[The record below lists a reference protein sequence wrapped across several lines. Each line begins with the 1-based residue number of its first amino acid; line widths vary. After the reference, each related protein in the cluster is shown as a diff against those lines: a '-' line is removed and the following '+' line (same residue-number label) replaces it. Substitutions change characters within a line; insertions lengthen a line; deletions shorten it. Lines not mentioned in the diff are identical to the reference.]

1 MRKML
6 LLVALAGACG
16 LRAAPVGDGL
26 NGDRVDF
33 DVALDGKA
41 LPIEAARDSAFPL
54 NQVWPGYE
62 RPISQSRLDAC
73 VRFDLAKPGVLEVK
87 VPAGVKDG
95 EVKLRPYGRGEILQ
109 VRDGVARVRL
119 DRPQQAVL
127 EFGEGR
133 PQLHVFADPPFAHVP
148 VADEIYFGPGVHE
161 AGLICPT
168 NGQTVCIDAG
178 ATVHGALL
186 LEGVTNVTVT
196 GRGILDSSRIRRVSP
211 DGRYLRRLSA
221 EEKAKL
227 VDVTAFMCRASE
239 NVRVEGVVF
248 RDSPFWVLIFRDDC
262 RHVVVDNVKVVGQ
275 WRYNSDGIDICG
287 CKDVAVRNSFIRSFD
302 DSFVVRD
309 DWKGGA
315 EGAARNIVCE
325 DCQLWCDWGCN
336 VKAQLSFVDGAT
348 IEQVKVR
355 RCVFANVQAMGVI
368 VAARPGGRNGVV
380 RDVAV
385 EDIELDLADVR
396 LKQRIQHRENPAE
409 AYVPEVQSNLTLFVA
424 NNYDLRNKPLD
435 RISLLYDR
443 LAFRRFRVYGGPYE
457 AAIGKVQL
465 TAGKEEVRDF
475 VAEDLPPRFFLSKK
489 ATFTTSRGQK

>member
-6 LLVALAGACG
+6 LLVALLAACG
-16 LRAAPVGDGL
+16 VRAVPVGDGL

-33 DVALDGKA
+33 DVTLDGKA
-41 LPIEAARDSAFPL
+41 LPIEVARDSAFPL

-62 RPISQSRLDAC
+62 RPISQSRLDAF
-73 VRFDLAKPGVLEVK
+73 VRFDLARPATLEVK
-87 VPAGVKDG
+87 VPAGVEAG

-127 EFGEGR
+127 EFGAGR

-148 VADEIYFGPGVHE
+148 AADEIYFGPGVHE

-168 NGQTVCIDAG
+168 NGQTVCLDAG
-178 ATVHGALL
+178 ATVYGALL

-196 GRGILDSSRIRRVSP
+196 GRGILDSSRIRRVSS

-309 DWKGGA
+309 AFCGGEA
-315 EGAARNIVCE
+315 GAARGIVCE
-325 DCQLWCDWGCN
+325 DCLLWCDWGCN
-336 VKAQLSFVDGAT
+336 VKAQLSFADDAL

-355 RCVFANVQAMGVI
+355 RCVFAEVQAMGVI
-368 VAARPGGRNGVV
+368 IAARPGGRNGVI

-385 EDIELDLADVR
+385 EDVELDLSDVR
-396 LKQRIQHRENPAE
+396 LRQRLQHKENPAE
-409 AYVPEVQSNLTLFVA
+409 AYVPAAQTNLTLFVV
-424 NNYDLRNKPLD
+424 NNYDLRNRPLE

-443 LAFRRFRVYGGPYE
+443 LAFRRFKALGGPYE
-457 AAIGKVQL
+457 AAVAKVQL

-489 ATFTTSRGQK
+489 ATFTTSAR